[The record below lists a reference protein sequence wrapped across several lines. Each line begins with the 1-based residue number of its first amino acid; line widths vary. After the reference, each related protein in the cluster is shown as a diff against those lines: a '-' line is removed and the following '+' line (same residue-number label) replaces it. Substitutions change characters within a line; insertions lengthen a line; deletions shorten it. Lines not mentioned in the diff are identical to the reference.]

1 PVATRWLLSSCTVG
15 DARVDA
21 ELRSAGA
28 PAADTLLR
36 AYRNGS
42 GRLADDVETN
52 AGKEYDRII
61 DALDHGRTYG
71 LSPAEVSDV
80 RRETRAVHMRHARDL
95 FDASYREAA
104 LTGLAVI
111 GRPQDVAFIQR
122 IARQPSADAEA
133 AASALD
139 YAGLPR

>member
-1 PVATRWLLSSCTVG
+1 MARPLIREVVAAGLTVALICLAQACAAQADPVATRWLLSSCTVG

-28 PAADTLLR
+28 SAADTLLR

-71 LSPAEVSDV
+71 LSPAEVSDI
-80 RRETRAVHMRHARDL
+80 RRETRAVHMRHARD
-95 FDASYREAA
+95 
-104 LTGLAVI
+104 
-111 GRPQDVAFIQR
+111 
-122 IARQPSADAEA
+122 
-133 AASALD
+133 
-139 YAGLPR
+139 